1 MRVIQVGCGQISS
14 RWIEATLA
22 NEHLQP
28 VALVEVD
35 PAAARAA
42 VDRYALDTPIFDCLE
57 DALAACEADLVFDC
71 SPPPVHPETA
81 KRALAAGLHV
91 FGEKPMA
98 ESMRQAYAVRDA
110 AQAADAVYA
119 VMQNRRYDP
128 NIRTIRQFLQS
139 GAIGEITTV
148 SADFYLSP
156 HFGGF
161 REEMRSV
168 LLLDMAIHTFDAAR
182 MLLGADG
189 STVICHEWNPK
200 GSWYRHGASAVACF
214 EMTNGVV
221 FSYCGSWCAE
231 GLHTTWESAWRFIGE
246 HGSLTWDGGRNVKCE
261 VSRGDGG
268 FIRPQ
273 VEAPAPA
280 LVDSAPATWH
290 AAAIDAFTRDVR
302 AGALPETHCLS
313 NLNSLAMVHG
323 AVASA
328 GQGTRIVLEDL
339 T

>member
-1 MRVIQVGCGQISS
+1 MRVLQVGCGQISS
-14 RWIEATLA
+14 RWIEATIA

-28 VALVEVD
+28 AALVD
-35 PAAARAA
+35 IDQAAARAA
-42 VDRYALDTPIFDCLE
+42 ADRYSLDIPIFDRLE
-57 DALAACEADLVFDC
+57 HALPACDADLVFDC
-71 SPPPVHPETA
+71 SPPPVHVETA
-81 KRALAAGLHV
+81 TRALAADLHV

-98 ESMRQAYAVRDA
+98 ESMRQAGEARDA
-110 AQAADAVYA
+110 AQAAETVYA

-139 GAIGEITTV
+139 GAIGEVTTV

-182 MLLGADG
+182 LLLGADG
-189 STVICHEWNPK
+189 STVICHEWNPQ

-214 EMTNGVV
+214 EMTNGAV
-221 FSYCGSWCAE
+221 FSYRGSWCAE
-231 GLHTTWESAWRFIGE
+231 GLHTTWESAWRFMGE
-246 HGSLTWDGGRNVKCE
+246 RGSLTWDGGRNVKCE
-261 VSRGDGG
+261 VAEGDGG
-268 FIRPQ
+268 FIRRQ
-273 VEAPAPA
+273 VEAPAPK
-280 LVDSAPATWH
+280 LVESDPAGWH
-290 AAAIDAFTRDVR
+290 AAAIDAFTRDIR
-302 AGALPETHCLS
+302 AGVLPETNCFS

-323 AVASA
+323 AVESA
-328 GQGTRIVLEDL
+328 AKGRRIALEDL